1 MVTRSFARQ
10 SSHPSTRRLS
20 LSLSLSLSLVSR
32 ALVSRVSHLSHKPR
46 ARARPHHL
54 PPQLHDGY
62 SHARAFVTV
71 SHASLAH
78 RSFVPSSLIPL
89 TARRHRAT
97 PTSRAFHAPLA
108 TPSASTSRDANV
120 SIASTTP
127 SPSSSSTI
135 PSSILLVVV
144 DPRRAADADAD
155 ATRCVVDRTRSIDVD
170 RCRSD
175 SIDPIE
181 RRSMSIQTRSI
192 GLDRTRSDS
201 IDRTRSIGL
210 DRSDAIG
217 LDRSDSIGRDR
228 TRSDAIGRC
237 GGRWSSM
244 SRDRSSAR
252 LGVCATDPRPRVPR
266 RARAFVRQSETRETR
281 DRATEAARKCVRS

>member
-1 MVTRSFARQ
+1 MATRSFARQ

-20 LSLSLSLSLVSR
+20 LSLSLSLSRLSR
-32 ALVSRVSHLSHKPR
+32 ARLSRLAPFAQTSR
-46 ARARPHHL
+46 ARATASSPAATSRWLFTRARVRHR
-54 PPQLHDGY
+54 Q
-62 SHARAFVTV
+62 SRIARA
-71 SHASLAH
+71 SLV
-78 RSFVPSSLIPL
+78 RSLIPHPSN
-89 TARRHRAT
+89 RS
-97 PTSRAFHAPLA
+97 PTSRHSHLA
-108 TPSASTSRDANV
+108 RVPRTSRDAV
-120 SIASTTP
+120 RVHVPRRQRLDRLHHPLTVLIVHHP
-127 SPSSSSTI
+127 
-135 PSSILLVVV
+135 VV
-144 DPRRAADADAD
+144 DPPRRRRSSARRRRRRRRD

-201 IDRTRSIGL
+201 IDRTRSDSI
-210 DRSDAIG
+210 DRTRSDA
-217 LDRSDSIGRDR
+217 IGRDR
-228 TRSDAIGRC
+228 TRSDAIDRC

>member
-1 MVTRSFARQ
+1 MATRSFARQ
-10 SSHPSTRRLS
+10 SSHPSTRR

-62 SHARAFVTV
+62 SHARAFVIV

-201 IDRTRSIGL
+201 IDRTRSDSI
-210 DRSDAIG
+210 DRTRSDA
-217 LDRSDSIGRDR
+217 IGRDR
-228 TRSDAIGRC
+228 TRSDAIDRC